1 MFAHG
6 ALPQTPL
13 GAYSDPQLGNI
24 GSHPGRGPH
33 TIAGPRAPR
42 PHDPPLCITFFD
54 INPFLT
60 VVIIRVPIRQHVF
73 IPLQGPSKSKPKPK
87 PKPSGSDIAA
97 QAEKQFI
104 KGSTKWSFTSCHWPG
119 CNKNKCNSFVA
130 DMIKAAGITAPQRY
144 VRVTRREIIWYPSH
158 RFTRFLHVSY
168 TRTHVY
174 VPQVCLVRHHI
185 INNGLSSCSPNDTN

>member
-1 MFAHG
+1 MCSNRKITLAQVQFGYGNRKLLWGRWSQLSGDVRKVQETKFSANFQYIDAIMFAHG

-24 GSHPGRGPH
+24 GSHPCWGPH

-60 VVIIRVPIRQHVF
+60 VVIIRVPIRQHVS
-73 IPLQGPSKSKPKPK
+73 IPLQGPSKPK

-97 QAEKQFI
+97 QAEKHI
-104 KGSTKWSFTSCHWPG
+104 GNTTWAKKGCHWPG
-119 CNKNKCNSFVA
+119 CNENKCNTFVA
-130 DMIKAAGITAPQRY
+130 EMIKDAGIKPPERY
-144 VRVTRREIIWYPSH
+144 IRTSH
-158 RFTRFLHVSY
+158 
-168 TRTHVY
+168 
-174 VPQVCLVRHHI
+174 
-185 INNGLSSCSPNDTN
+185 